1 MSTQPGLPP
10 SIQMGKAR
18 TSNVFQKLEIR
29 MFWFV
34 IKYKTCVSDQRH
46 PAWVFQEISDSRYFT
61 RSKSLLSLFTVYT
74 RAVTTTL
81 SKHSYFVY
89 LIHSKW
95 LQTTSLSTVRSS
107 WERLLSACMESKMHL
122 DIPARSGLLHT
133 PPALHVH
140 CLELTLPPCP
150 FPGQQIAYC
159 SLLRLWD
166 KGNLERGTAHVALPL
181 LFISRDPNLSPW
193 STTIV
198 QTDS

>member
-1 MSTQPGLPP
+1 MCEWPKTPCLSL
-10 SIQMGKAR
+10 SRNK
-18 TSNVFQKLEIR
+18 
-29 MFWFV
+29 WFK
-34 IKYKTCVSDQRH
+34 IFYHK
-46 PAWVFQEISDSRYFT
+46 
-61 RSKSLLSLFTVYT
+61 SKSLLSLFTVYT

-133 PPALHVH
+133 PPAPHVH